1 MARLRRSGALTREQA
16 ERALAICN
24 NYGPAFLVGA
34 AGVGVFHSA
43 GYGLL
48 LYGVHVLSAVIVGML
63 FAPRSGGFLPEDRSQ
78 IAAVSLSQALPEAV
92 RSAVRAVLTV
102 SGFVVTFSVMT
113 GVLDA
118 SGLLPALVC
127 MYRQRC
133 SRGFAVTLA
142 ILPAMVQMVIL
153 LVNGNIGAGVA
164 VAGAFSLVRF
174 RSVPGTARE
183 IGAIF
188 LAMAIGLAT
197 GMGYV
202 ALAAIFFVIVAAA
215 LLALTAMSFGDRSP
229 RERLLKITIPENLD
243 YDGLFDDI
251 FRQYTSSHTLERVK
265 TTNMG
270 TLYELQYH
278 ITLKV
283 AQVPKVCLDA
293 LRCRNGNL
301 NILCSREMQK
311 ETL

>member
-1 MARLRRSGALTREQA
+1 M
-16 ERALAICN
+16 
-24 NYGPAFLVGA
+24 
-34 AGVGVFHSA
+34 
-43 GYGLL
+43 
-48 LYGVHVLSAVIVGML
+48 
-63 FAPRSGGFLPEDRSQ
+63 
-78 IAAVSLSQALPEAV
+78 
-92 RSAVRAVLTV
+92 
-102 SGFVVTFSVMT
+102 
-113 GVLDA
+113 
-118 SGLLPALVC
+118 
-127 MYRQRC
+127 
-133 SRGFAVTLA
+133 
-142 ILPAMVQMVIL
+142 
-153 LVNGNIGAGVA
+153 A

-215 LLALTAMSFGDRSP
+215 LLALTAMSFGERSP

-278 ITLKV
+278 ITLKE
-283 AQVPKVCLDA
+283 AQVPKAFLDA